1 MEAHNIA
8 VTKIAERVRHFYQKR
23 QPFRIYHGSTLST
36 RHIVRQRDSVIDTS
50 MLSSVL
56 TVNKISR
63 TASVEPNVPMDQL
76 LQATT
81 AYGLLPPV
89 VMEFPNI
96 TVGGGFAGSSG
107 ESSSFKYG
115 MFDCTINSIEIVLAN
130 GDIVTASASDPETRD
145 LFFGAAQTCGT
156 LGVVTLLEVQL
167 MESKPLVE
175 LTYLLSRSMPDAL
188 AKLKDAA
195 VDSSVDYIDGIVYAP
210 DSIVI
215 MVGRLASSQPSGT
228 NLQSFQGARDPWFY
242 LHARDMLAEATLR
255 PTKSVSEYIP
265 IADYLFR
272 YDRGAF
278 WGGAVAFE
286 YFLAPFNRITR
297 YLLDYFMR
305 TRVMIHALH
314 RSGLAR
320 QTIVQDLAV
329 PYSSAEAFV
338 DYLNQ
343 TLGIYP
349 LWLCPVR
356 DAAGARN
363 SPGVRTFARGK
374 DPHPDG
380 MVLNVGVWGMGPSEV
395 HSFIKL
401 NREIEQKVRD
411 LNGLKC
417 LYAHAYYTESEFW
430 EIYDE
435 KSYTALRE
443 KYHATSLPSIF
454 DKVKVDLAPPDPRD
468 EMWFAWASRKFWDV
482 WPLGGIYGVLSSL
495 KGREFLLGK

>member
-1 MEAHNIA
+1 MEAHNTA
-8 VTKIAERVRHFYQKR
+8 VAGVAERIRYFYQKR

-36 RHIVRQRDSVIDTS
+36 RHIARQRDSVIDTS

-56 TVNKISR
+56 TVDKVTR
-63 TASVEPNVPMDQL
+63 TAMVEPNVPMDQL

-145 LFFGAAQTCGT
+145 LFYGAAQTCGT

-167 MESKPLVE
+167 MESRPLVE
-175 LTYLLSRSMPDAL
+175 LTYLPLRSMPDL
-188 AKLKDAA
+188 LVKLEEAA
-195 VDSSVDYIDGIVYAP
+195 ADSSVDYIDGIVYAP

-215 MVGRLASSQPSGT
+215 MIGRLVSSQPSGT
-228 NLQSFQGARDPWFY
+228 HPQRFQGARDPWFY
-242 LHARDMLAEATLR
+242 LHARDKLAEATLDSG
-255 PTKSVSEYIP
+255 KSVSDYIP

-278 WGGAVAFE
+278 WGGAHAFK
-286 YFLAPFNRITR
+286 YFLTPFTHITR
-297 YLLDYFMR
+297 YLLDHFMR

-320 QTIVQDLAV
+320 QTIIQDLAV

-343 TLGIYP
+343 TLGFYP

-363 SPGVRTFARGK
+363 SPGVRTFAGGK
-374 DPHPDG
+374 GPHLDG

-401 NREIEQKVRD
+401 NREIEQKVRE

-430 EIYDE
+430 DIYDE

-454 DKVKVDLAPPDPRD
+454 DKVKVDSAPPDPKA
-468 EMWFAWASRKFWDV
+468 ESWSAWANRKVWDV
-482 WPLGGIYGVLSSL
+482 WPLGGVYGVLSSI
-495 KGREFLLGK
+495 KGGEFLLGK